1 MTSRFPCPYL
11 NGEVELTEEPEH
23 PIAERHSDLL
33 PEYREQIVGT
43 REEGGYV
50 VVVVV
55 SDLDATNRHWIITAH
70 LTTRLVA
77 GKAEWKRS

>member
-1 MTSRFPCPYL
+1 VRFGNARLFSRWY
-11 NGEVELTEEPEH
+11 NDVRRGK
-23 PIAERHSDLL
+23 
-33 PEYREQIVGT
+33 
-43 REEGGYV
+43 YV

-55 SDLDATNRHWIITAH
+55 SDLDATNRRWIITAY